1 MTESSLTQEAVAEGY
16 RALAQGGWVKARSCF
31 DSVLA
36 QRDDPAAL
44 EGLSW
49 VYWWQEDLTACLAT
63 RERAYRVYH
72 ASDDLLGAARMAMW
86 IGDDHLWFRGVFAV
100 ADGWFARARRLLD
113 GLDES
118 PEHGWQAVFDAYL
131 ALGSRQLSA
140 AHWLVGEAQR
150 IGRAHGAV
158 GLQMFAVAMEG
169 VVLLEQGNIAAGLR
183 CLDEATAASLAGEY
197 EELVPAVWSCC
208 LLLSA
213 CEELGDDER
222 GWQWSQQITA
232 FSNRLGV
239 PFVVGN
245 CRSHYGRILTRRGWW
260 RDAEREL
267 VTAVDRLP
275 HGPQAW
281 YADALAR
288 LGDLRRRQGRQTE
301 ARRAFEEAGE
311 QWFAQA
317 GLAALHLEAGDAA
330 GAAKLAERALRQLP
344 EDSPKRA
351 DALEIGVRA
360 WLALEAPD
368 EAAELAQELRYL
380 AAAIGTSSLV
390 ATAGVC
396 EARLATAAA
405 DAELAGRHYADAI
418 ASFDRAGMPF
428 EAALARLELAQ
439 ALESTACSELAA
451 IEARRAWS
459 ALEELGASRE
469 AGRATA
475 LLAELA
481 GDDANRE
488 PCPLTPRQV
497 EILTLAAEGLTEWRI
512 AERLVLSEHTVHRHL
527 ANIYTRL
534 DCSSR
539 AAAVAKASRL
549 GIL

>member
-1 MTESSLTQEAVAEGY
+1 MTESALIKEAIAEGY
-16 RALAQGGWVKARSCF
+16 RALALGRWVKARSCF
-31 DSVLA
+31 DSALA
-36 QRDDPAAL
+36 QNRDPGAL

-49 VYWWQEDLTACLAT
+49 VCWWQEDLPACLAA
-63 RERAYRVYH
+63 REQAYRDYH
-72 ASDDLLGAARMAMW
+72 AANDLLGAARMAMW
-86 IGDDHLWFRGVFAV
+86 IGDDHLWFAGAP
-100 ADGWFARARRLLD
+100 AIAEGWFARARRLLD

-131 ALGSRQLSA
+131 ALGSRQFA
-140 AHWLVGEAQR
+140 AACSLVGEAQR
-150 IGRAHGAV
+150 IGRAHGAA

-169 VVLLEQGNIAAGLR
+169 VVLLEQGAIAAGLR
-183 CLDEATAASLAGEY
+183 CLDEATAAALAGEY

-288 LGDLRRRQGRQTE
+288 LGDLRRRQGRHSE
-301 ARRAFEEAGE
+301 ARQAFEEAGE
-311 QWFAQA
+311 HWFAQA

-330 GAAKLAERALRQLP
+330 GAATLAERTLRQLP
-344 EDSPKRA
+344 EASPKRA
-351 DALEIGVRA
+351 EALEVCVRA
-360 WLALEAPD
+360 RLALESPGKASD
-368 EAAELAQELRYL
+368 HARELRHL
-380 AAAIGTSSLV
+380 AATVGTSSLV
-390 ATAGVC
+390 ATASLC
-396 EARLATAAA
+396 EARLVVAD
-405 DAELAGRHYADAI
+405 DAELAARHYADAI
-418 ASFDRAGMPF
+418 VSFDRAGTPF
-428 EAALARLELAQ
+428 ESALARLELAQ
-439 ALESTACSELAA
+439 ALASTSCSELAV

-459 ALEELGASRE
+459 MLEELDASRE
-469 AGRATA
+469 ADRASV

-481 GDDANRE
+481 GDDTPRE
-488 PCPLTPRQV
+488 PYPLTRRQV
-497 EILTLAAEGLTEWRI
+497 EILTLAAEGLTEWQI

-549 GIL
+549 GLL